1 MARLGDVFECQITGE
16 WGNECS
22 ENEIG
27 TKVLRTTNFTPEGI
41 INYDDVVIRS
51 INETKVEK
59 KRLRYGDIIL
69 EKSGGTEKTPVGR
82 VVFCDE
88 SIEKGIYLCNNFTQA
103 MRVNQDIAIPRY
115 VFYVMWNLHYS
126 GRTDLL
132 QNKTTGIRNLQVKSY
147 LNENCPIPPLDEQRK
162 IAAVLDKVSDLI
174 AKRRQ
179 QLDKLDELVKAK
191 FVEMFGDPVSNP
203 KGWQLVPLGECVTTI
218 DNGKSFVCSNET
230 RKNEWPAILKLSAV
244 TYGEYNSNE
253 NKALLDSSQFI
264 ENAEV
269 HSGDLLFTRKNT
281 PELVGMAAYVYSS
294 PAKLMMP
301 DLIFRLN
308 TKDNC
313 SKIFLWQLINHE
325 LFRKNIQN
333 IASGSA
339 KSMSNISKERLMQL
353 VIYLPPI
360 KLQNHFAAFVEQT
373 EKTKTTISKSLEKLE
388 TLKKALMQECFG

>member
-1 MARLGDVFECQITGE
+1 MARLGDVCKKATSNIAQKDLDGHSGNYPIYGASGFIT
-16 WGNECS
+16 NVDFYQQ
-22 ENEIG
+22 ENPYIAVVKDGAGIGRVMKLPPKSSVIG
-27 TKVLRTTNFTPEGI
+27 TMQYIIPNDNVDVGYLAYAMENMNLSKYFTGATIPH
-41 INYDDVVIRS
+41 
-51 INETKVEK
+51 
-59 KRLRYGDIIL
+59 
-69 EKSGGTEKTPVGR
+69 
-82 VVFCDE
+82 
-88 SIEKGIYLCNNFTQA
+88 IYFKDYQKEEL
-103 MRVNQDIAIPRY
+103 P
-115 VFYVMWNLHYS
+115 LP
-126 GRTDLL
+126 
-132 QNKTTGIRNLQVKSY
+132 SY
-147 LNENCPIPPLDEQRK
+147 EQQRK

-179 QLDKLDELVKAK
+179 QLDKLDLLVKSK

-203 KGWQLVPLGECVTTI
+203 KRWQLVPLGECLTAI
-218 DNGKSFVCSNET
+218 DNGKSFVCSNEA

-244 TYGEYNSNE
+244 TYGKYNSNE
-253 NKALLDSSQFI
+253 NKALLDASQFI

-281 PELVGMAAYVYSS
+281 PELVGMAAYVYFS

-325 LFRKNIQN
+325 LFRKKIQS

-353 VIYLPPI
+353 VSSTDQITKPI
-360 KLQNHFAAFVEQT
+360 
-373 EKTKTTISKSLEKLE
+373 
-388 TLKKALMQECFG
+388 C

>member
-1 MARLGDVFECQITGE
+1 MVRLGDVASYMNGYAFKPSDWSDTGLPIIRIQDLT
-16 WGNECS
+16 GNSYQANRYNGEYALKYEVNQGDVLIS
-22 ENEIG
+22 WSASLGVYVWQGEKALLNQHIFKVIFDKTEISKSFFVHQVEN
-27 TKVLRTTNFTPEGI
+27 
-41 INYDDVVIRS
+41 
-51 INETKVEK
+51 
-59 KRLRYGDIIL
+59 IL
-69 EKSGGTEKTPVGR
+69 EKASSEAHGATMKHLTKPV
-82 VVFCDE
+82 FDALPF
-88 SIEKGIYLCNNFTQA
+88 YL
-103 MRVNQDIAIPRY
+103 
-115 VFYVMWNLHYS
+115 
-126 GRTDLL
+126 
-132 QNKTTGIRNLQVKSY
+132 
-147 LNENCPIPPLDEQRK
+147 PPLDEQRK

-179 QLDKLDELVKAK
+179 QLDKLDELIKAR

-388 TLKKALMQECFG
+388 TLKKALMQEYFG

>member
-1 MARLGDVFECQITGE
+1 MARLGDVCEILNGYAFR
-16 WGNECS
+16 S
-22 ENEIG
+22 ENYTDTGVRIIRISNVQKGYIED
-27 TKVLRTTNFTPEGI
+27 NTPVFYPFND
-41 INYDDVVIRS
+41 IN
-51 INETKVEK
+51 VEK
-59 KRLRYGDIIL
+59 YKLFEGDVL
-69 EKSGGTEKTPVGR
+69 LSLTGNVGR
-82 VVFCDE
+82 VGLL
-88 SIEKGIYLCNNFTQA
+88 EKKFLPAALNQ
-103 MRVNQDIAIPRY
+103 RVACIRIKDDTTLDKS
-115 VFYVMWNLHYS
+115 FLFNL
-126 GRTDLL
+126 
-132 QNKTTGIRNLQVKSY
+132 
-147 LNENCPIPPLDEQRK
+147 LNSDSFEQKCILSSKGVAQKNMSTEWLKDYKISLPPLDEQRK

-179 QLDKLDELVKAK
+179 QLDKLDELIKAR

-388 TLKKALMQECFG
+388 TLKKALMQEYFG